1 MEAAG
6 LAVGILALYALC
18 KDGYG
23 FCSNFHEASE
33 SAGALQRQLAIQ
45 LCVLNSWGAYWEIES
60 EIPHNGGEASVE
72 AKTDSASPKKIET
85 YLEDKP
91 YKAYGV
97 AVALYSLGKLLT
109 TDKLLD
115 RYGIQ
120 LNLVSKTLTGPVS

>member
-6 LAVGILALYALC
+6 LSVGIVALYALC

-23 FCSNFHEASE
+23 FYSDFHEASE
-33 SAGALQRQLAIQ
+33 SASVLQRQLAIQ

-60 EIPHNGGEASVE
+60 EIPHNGGEASE
-72 AKTDSASPKKIET
+72 GAKTGSDSPRKIET
-85 YLEDKP
+85 YLKDKP

-115 RYGIQ
+115 RYGVE
-120 LNLVSKTLTGPVS
+120 LNLVSKTLPGSVS